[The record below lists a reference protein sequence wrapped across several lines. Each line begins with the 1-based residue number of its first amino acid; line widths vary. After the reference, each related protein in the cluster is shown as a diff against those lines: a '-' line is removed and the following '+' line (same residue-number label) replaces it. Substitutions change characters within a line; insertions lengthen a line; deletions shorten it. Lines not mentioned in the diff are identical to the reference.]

1 MNDNTDS
8 PRTASGSAISH
19 RQRSGNSSLH
29 PDYQEPVVGLPGF
42 PTPTIVQG
50 EVVRITDLPERVEPL
65 VLQPAR
71 YQPLESD
78 WDLQRRGL
86 LRRFVEDPY
95 WLLVG
100 LGIAVPGVILG
111 IVIKIVLGIAE
122 SGPVTIISALLTIA
136 LALWVL
142 SKLRRRRGHQCQ
154 GLHCPG
160 CGGDLR

>member
-8 PRTASGSAISH
+8 PGTAP
-19 RQRSGNSSLH
+19 SLH
-29 PDYQEPVVGLPGF
+29 PDYQEPVVGLSGF
-42 PTPTIVQG
+42 PTPAIVQG
-50 EVVRITDLPERVEPL
+50 EVVRITDLPERVEQL
-65 VLQPAR
+65 VLRPAR
-71 YQPLESD
+71 YKPLESD
-78 WDLQRRGL
+78 W
-86 LRRFVEDPY
+86 LRRFVEDPS

-111 IVIKIVLGIAE
+111 IVIKIVLGIAD

-142 SKLRRRRGHQCQ
+142 SKLRRGRGHQCQ

-160 CGGDLR
+160 CGG